1 MSLQGGRTLLSGAS
15 RSFSSLLL
23 ATPAQVRMPI
33 AETDRRV
40 ESSRTGT
47 PMAQK
52 QETID
57 DWALGE
63 VLGVGT
69 VGTVYRVV
77 HTQTGRVAALKI
89 LLPQVSQDE
98 TISGRF
104 TREIQIL
111 ERLSHPN
118 VVAFYASGKHDGRWY
133 YVMELVDGGV
143 LKKLLNRKGAL
154 AWQDAVEIGWQV
166 CSALQHLHNNGVI
179 HRDLKP
185 ANLFFT
191 KDGKVKLGDFGIAL
205 DTARAELTATG
216 LTVGT
221 YLYMSPEQIR
231 GERTISPQTDLYALG
246 CLLYE
251 MLTGRPPFQGENFA
265 RIFDQHLK
273 STAPPVTTFSPT
285 CPRELS
291 DLVDQLLQKQPER
304 RPFNARAVQG
314 QLAEILM
321 RWDEAESTA
330 NEDRRKANRR
340 QPDIWA
346 IERRRPILAN
356 LLADEVIDERAAT
369 SWGALA
375 LMALLAIGLIV
386 VGWAASRPGG

>member
-1 MSLQGGRTLLSGAS
+1 
-15 RSFSSLLL
+15 
-23 ATPAQVRMPI
+23 
-33 AETDRRV
+33 
-40 ESSRTGT
+40 
-47 PMAQK
+47 MAQK
-52 QETID
+52 QEMIG

-77 HTQTGRVAALKI
+77 NTQTGQAAALKI
-89 LLPQVSQDE
+89 LLPQVSSDE
-98 TISGRF
+98 LISDRF
-104 TREIQIL
+104 TREIEIL

-118 VVAFYASGKHDGRWY
+118 VIGFYASGKHDGRWY
-133 YVMELVDGGV
+133 YVMEVVDGGT
-143 LKKLLNRKGAL
+143 LKKLLARKGAL

-166 CSALQHLHNNGVI
+166 CSALQHLHNNGII

-191 KDGKVKLGDFGIAL
+191 KEGKVKLGDFGIAL
-205 DTARAELTATG
+205 DTASAELTATG

-221 YLYMSPEQIR
+221 YMYMSPEQIR
-231 GERTISPQTDLYALG
+231 GERTISPKTDLYALG

-273 STAPPVTTFSPT
+273 STALPVTTFSPT
-285 CPRELS
+285 CPEELS
-291 DLVDQLLQKQPER
+291 GLVGQLLSKSPDK

-321 RWDEAESTA
+321 RWDEQQESTA
-330 NEDRRKANRR
+330 AEERKAKRR
-340 QPDIWA
+340 SPDIWA
-346 IERRRPILAN
+346 IERRQPILAN
-356 LLADEVIDERAAT
+356 LLRDEVPDPRSGT
-369 SWGALA
+369 SWKTLA
-375 LMALLAIGLIV
+375 LLVLLAVGLAAA
-386 VGWAASRPGG
+386 GWAASQSGQ

>member
-1 MSLQGGRTLLSGAS
+1 
-15 RSFSSLLL
+15 
-23 ATPAQVRMPI
+23 
-33 AETDRRV
+33 
-40 ESSRTGT
+40 
-47 PMAQK
+47 MAQK

>member
-1 MSLQGGRTLLSGAS
+1 
-15 RSFSSLLL
+15 
-23 ATPAQVRMPI
+23 
-33 AETDRRV
+33 
-40 ESSRTGT
+40 
-47 PMAQK
+47 MAHK
-52 QETID
+52 QETIGE
-57 DWALGE
+57 WVLGE

-69 VGTVYRVV
+69 VGTVYKVV
-77 HTQTGRVAALKI
+77 NPSTGQVAALKI
-89 LLPQVSQDE
+89 LLPQVSKDE

-143 LKKLLNRKGAL
+143 LKRLLARKGAL

-166 CSALQHLHNNGVI
+166 CSALQHLHNNGII

-205 DTARAELTATG
+205 DTARAGLTETG

-221 YLYMSPEQIR
+221 YMYMSPEQIR
-231 GERTISPQTDLYALG
+231 GERDISPQTDLYALG

-273 STAPPVTTFSPT
+273 SAPVPVTTLSSS
-285 CPRELS
+285 CPQELS
-291 DLVDQLLQKQPER
+291 DLVDQLLQKDPAK

-321 RWDEAESTA
+321 RWDEDESVA
-330 NEDRRKANRR
+330 DRDRRHANRR
-340 QPDIWA
+340 RPDIWA
-346 IERRRPILAN
+346 IESRRPILAN
-356 LLADEVIDERAAT
+356 LLAEPVLEERASA
-369 SWGALA
+369 SWKA
-375 LMALLAIGLIV
+375 MALLALLTIGLIV
-386 VGWAASRPGG
+386 AGWAATRSGG

>member
-1 MSLQGGRTLLSGAS
+1 
-15 RSFSSLLL
+15 
-23 ATPAQVRMPI
+23 
-33 AETDRRV
+33 
-40 ESSRTGT
+40 
-47 PMAQK
+47 MAK
-52 QETID
+52 QETIG

-69 VGTVYRVV
+69 VGTVYKVADAK
-77 HTQTGRVAALKI
+77 TGQTAALKI
-89 LLPQVSQDE
+89 LLPQVTQDP
-98 TISGRF
+98 TISHRF
-104 TREIQIL
+104 TREIEIL

-133 YVMELVDGGV
+133 YVMELVDGGS
-143 LKKLLNRKGAL
+143 LKNLLGRKGAL

-205 DTARAELTATG
+205 DTAGAELTQTG

-221 YLYMSPEQIR
+221 YMYMSPEQIR
-231 GERTISPQTDLYALG
+231 GERSIDYKTDLYALG

-273 STAPPVTTFSPT
+273 SVAPPVTTFAHD
-285 CPRELS
+285 CPPELGE
-291 DLVDQLLQKQPER
+291 LVDQLLAKDPDK

-314 QLAEILM
+314 QLAEITM
-321 RWDEAESTA
+321 RWDEEQSAA
-330 NEDRRKANRR
+330 QDDRRRAKLRR
-340 QPDIWA
+340 PDIWA
-346 IERRRPILAN
+346 IEHRRQPILAN
-356 LLADEVIDERAAT
+356 LLAEESHAADRPET
-369 SWGALA
+369 NWRALA
-375 LMALLAIGLIV
+375 VVLLVALGLLAL
-386 VGWAASRPGG
+386 GWAAARSG

>member
-1 MSLQGGRTLLSGAS
+1 
-15 RSFSSLLL
+15 
-23 ATPAQVRMPI
+23 
-33 AETDRRV
+33 
-40 ESSRTGT
+40 
-47 PMAQK
+47 MAR
-52 QETID
+52 QETIG

-77 HTQTGRVAALKI
+77 NTKTAQAAALKI
-89 LLPQVSQDE
+89 LLPQVTKDE
-98 TISGRF
+98 TIAGRF
-104 TREIQIL
+104 AREIEIL

-118 VVAFYASGKHDGRWY
+118 VVAFYGSGKHDGRWY
-133 YVMELVDGGV
+133 YVMELVDGGT
-143 LKKLLNRKGAL
+143 LKRLLARKGAL
-154 AWQDAVEIGWQV
+154 DWQDAVEIGWQV
-166 CSALQHLHNNGVI
+166 CSALQHLHNYGII

-191 KDGKVKLGDFGIAL
+191 KEGEVKLGDFGIAL

-221 YLYMSPEQIR
+221 YMYMSPEQIR
-231 GERTISPQTDLYALG
+231 GDRDISPKTDLYALG

-273 STAPPVTTFSPT
+273 SVAPPVTTFSPG
-285 CPRELS
+285 CPPELS
-291 DLVDQLLQKQPER
+291 DLVDRLLHKDPER

-321 RWDEAESTA
+321 RWDEQQQSAEEESR
-330 NEDRRKANRR
+330 RRKRHR
-340 QPDIWA
+340 PDIWA
-346 IERRRPILAN
+346 IERRQPILAN
-356 LLADEVIDERAAT
+356 LLVEEAEDQRTAAG
-369 SWGALA
+369 WRGLA
-375 LMALLAIGLIV
+375 LMALLALGLIV
-386 VGWAASRPGG
+386 LGWAASRSGG

>member
-1 MSLQGGRTLLSGAS
+1 
-15 RSFSSLLL
+15 
-23 ATPAQVRMPI
+23 
-33 AETDRRV
+33 
-40 ESSRTGT
+40 
-47 PMAQK
+47 MAQK

-57 DWALGE
+57 HWALGE

-77 HTQTGRVAALKI
+77 HTQTAQVAALKI
-89 LLPQVSQDE
+89 LLPQVSKDE
-98 TISGRF
+98 TIAGRF

-118 VVAFYASGKHDGRWY
+118 VVAFYASGKHEGRWY

-143 LKKLLNRKGAL
+143 LKQLLARKGAL

-166 CSALQHLHNNGVI
+166 CSALQHLHNNGII

-205 DTARAELTATG
+205 DTASAELTATG

-221 YLYMSPEQIR
+221 YMYMSPEQIR

-273 STAPPVTTFSPT
+273 STAPPVSTFSPS
-285 CPRELS
+285 CPQELS
-291 DLVDQLLQKQPER
+291 DLVDQLLRKQPSK

-321 RWDEAESTA
+321 RWDEAQSTA
-330 NEDRRKANRR
+330 SEDRRKAKRR

-346 IERRRPILAN
+346 IEQRRPILAN
-356 LLADEVIDERAAT
+356 LLAEQIHDERAST
-369 SWGALA
+369 SWRALA
-375 LMALLAIGLIV
+375 LMALLVLGLIV
-386 VGWAASRPGG
+386 VGWAASRSGG